1 MTYQTISGD
10 SWDLISCK
18 VLGSERYAPD
28 LIEANLDY
36 VDVFIFDAGI
46 ELTIPQVQSVKQ
58 SLLPWKD

>member
-1 MTYQTISGD
+1 MKYVTTSLD
-10 SWDLISCK
+10 SWDLIACK

-46 ELTIPQVQSVKQ
+46 ELTIPQIQSVKQ